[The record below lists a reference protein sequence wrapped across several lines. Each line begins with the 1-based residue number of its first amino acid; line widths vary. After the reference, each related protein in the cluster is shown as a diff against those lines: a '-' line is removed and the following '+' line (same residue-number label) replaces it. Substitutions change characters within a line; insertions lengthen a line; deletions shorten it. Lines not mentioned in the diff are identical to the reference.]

1 VRTSVIDEEARAY
14 RDAEEIR
21 RFIRAFEECAL
32 PKSEWTHPAHLTVA
46 LWYLMERSEIEATTC
61 IRNGI
66 LRYNGANGIKTTAN
80 SGYHETITLFWT
92 RLVAEYLST
101 ADAGRSIVE
110 LANGVIR
117 AFGNKDIPFE
127 YYSRDRLLSLEARM
141 RWVEPDLKP
150 IEKCEM

>member
-1 VRTSVIDEEARAY
+1 METSAIDEGTAAYCDAQQIRA
-14 RDAEEIR
+14 
-21 RFIRAFEECAL
+21 FIRAFEECTL
-32 PKSEWTHPAHLTVA
+32 PRSEWTHPAHLTVA
-46 LWYLMERSEIEATTC
+46 LWYLLERSEIEATTL

-92 RLVAEYLST
+92 RVVAKYISG
-101 ADAGRSIVE
+101 ADGGRSILE

-117 AFGNKDIPFE
+117 TFGNKDIPFE

-150 IEKCEM
+150 L

>member
-1 VRTSVIDEEARAY
+1 METSAIDEQTGGY
-14 RDAEEIR
+14 CDAEQIR
-21 RFIRAFEECAL
+21 RFIRAFEECTL
-32 PKSEWTHPAHLTVA
+32 PRSEWTHPAHLTVA
-46 LWYLMERSEIEATTC
+46 MWYLMERSETEATTC

-92 RLVAEYLST
+92 RLVAKYLSA
-101 ADAGRSIVE
+101 ADAGRSILE

-117 AFGNKDIPFE
+117 AFGNKDIPFD

-141 RWVEPDLKP
+141 RWIEPDLKP
-150 IEKCEM
+150 L

>member
-1 VRTSVIDEEARAY
+1 METSLTDQEARTY
-14 RDAEEIR
+14 CDAEEIR
-21 RFIRAFEECAL
+21 SFIGAFEECTL
-32 PKSEWTHPAHLTVA
+32 PRSEWTHRAHLTVA
-46 LWYLMERSEIEATTC
+46 MWYLMERSEIEATTR

-66 LRYNGANGIKTTAN
+66 LRYNGSQGIKTTAT

-92 RLVAEYLST
+92 RLVARYLST
-101 ADAGRSIVE
+101 ADSEKSIVE

-127 YYSRDRLLSLEARM
+127 YYTRDRLLSLEARM

-150 IEKCEM
+150 M

>member
-1 VRTSVIDEEARAY
+1 METSAIDEEARTY
-14 RDAEEIR
+14 CDAKEIR
-21 RFIRAFEECAL
+21 SFIRAFEECTL
-32 PKSEWTHPAHLTVA
+32 PRSEWTHTAHLTVA
-46 LWYLMERSEIEATTC
+46 MWYLMERSEIEATTR

-66 LRYNGANGIKTTAN
+66 LQYNGSQGIKTTAN

-92 RLVAEYLST
+92 RLVARYLSE
-101 ADAGRSIVE
+101 ADADKSIVE

-141 RWVEPDLKP
+141 RWVEPDLKQ
-150 IEKCEM
+150 M

>member
-1 VRTSVIDEEARAY
+1 VETSVIDDESRAY
-14 RDAEEIR
+14 CAAEEIR
-21 RFIRAFEECAL
+21 NFIRAFEECTL
-32 PKSEWTHPAHLTVA
+32 PKSEWTHAAHLTVA
-46 LWYLMERSEIEATTC
+46 MWYLMERSEIEATTL

-92 RLVAEYLST
+92 RLVSKHLSET
-101 ADAGRSIVE
+101 DAGASIVE
-110 LANGVIR
+110 VANGVIR
-117 AFGNKDIPFE
+117 AFGNKDTPFD

-150 IEKCEM
+150 I

>member
-1 VRTSVIDEEARAY
+1 METVVIDQESRTY
-14 RDAEEIR
+14 RSPDEIK
-21 RFIRAFEECAL
+21 RFIRAFEECTL
-32 PKSEWTHPAHLTVA
+32 PRSEWTHPAHLTVA
-46 LWYLMERSEIEATTC
+46 LWYLMDRSEIEATTL

-92 RLVAEYLST
+92 RLVAKYLSAT
-101 ADAGRSIVE
+101 DPGRTIPE

-117 AFGNKDIPFE
+117 AFGNKNIPFE

-150 IEKCEM
+150 I